1 MNFFDILQVANVKK
15 SLKST
20 QQDLEEQMVTDSRE
34 VPISGEKG
42 GKKLTKV
49 KGYVGT
55 LLFTVN
61 TDWAMM

>member
-1 MNFFDILQVANVKK
+1 MKK

-20 QQDLEEQMVTDSRE
+20 QQDLDEQMVTDSRE

-55 LLFTVN
+55 LLFIVD
-61 TDWAMM
+61 TDWAMMWLHSNKLL